1 MGEGK
6 PENLLKR
13 AKGLGFC
20 PGVRRAIRLA
30 EEALQRGSIV
40 YVIGDLIHNEGE
52 MARLKEMGLKV
63 AKDVEEIPSNSFMLV
78 RAHGSPPQLL
88 KRAEEKGI
96 KIIDCT
102 CSRVRRAQMTALKL
116 YREGREVI
124 VFGDKEHPE
133 VQAML
138 GYVEGKGLVIE
149 NEEEAKELPSFERAG
164 FLCQTTKGGEKFL
177 SIARILEG
185 KIKDFRFEDTSC
197 PEVEKRKIVSREI
210 AKEVDV
216 MVIVGGRRSAN
227 TRRLKE
233 ACEEVGIESYI
244 VEKGEDLRE
253 EWFKGGKRIGI
264 TAGLSTPLWEIE
276 AVEREIR
283 KILRRM
289 EKDVKET

>member
-6 PENLLKR
+6 FENLLKR

-20 PGVRRAIRLA
+20 PGVKRAIRLA
-30 EEALQRGSIV
+30 EESLRKGKVV
-40 YVIGDLIHNEGE
+40 YIIDDLIHNEGE
-52 MARLKEMGLKV
+52 MARLKGMGLRV

-88 KRAEEKGI
+88 EKAKNKGI

-102 CSRVRRAQMTALKL
+102 CSRVRRAQMMALKL

-124 VFGDKEHPE
+124 IFGDKEHPE
-133 VQAML
+133 VQATL
-138 GYVEGKGLVIE
+138 GYIEGKGLVIE
-149 NEEEAKELPSFERAG
+149 SEEEAEELPPLERAG
-164 FLCQTTKGGEKFL
+164 FLCQTTKGGERFL
-177 SIARILEG
+177 SIAEVLRR
-185 KIKDFRFEDTSC
+185 KIEDFRFEDTSC
-197 PEVEKRKIVSREI
+197 PEVEKRNIVSRAI

-233 ACEEVGIESYI
+233 ACEDMGIESYI
-244 VEKGEDLRE
+244 VEKGEDLKG
-253 EWFKGGKRIGI
+253 EWFRGGKRVGI

-283 KILRRM
+283 KILRKIGN
-289 EKDVKET
+289 E